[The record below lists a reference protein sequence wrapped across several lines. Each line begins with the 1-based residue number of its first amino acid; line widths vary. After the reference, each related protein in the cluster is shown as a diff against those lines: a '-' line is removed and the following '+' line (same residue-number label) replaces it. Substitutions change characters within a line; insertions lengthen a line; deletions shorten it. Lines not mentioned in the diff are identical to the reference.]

1 MTTCIT
7 VWVQFKIRSHR
18 YRW

>member
-7 VWVQFKIRSHR
+7 VVGWEP
-18 YRW
+18 